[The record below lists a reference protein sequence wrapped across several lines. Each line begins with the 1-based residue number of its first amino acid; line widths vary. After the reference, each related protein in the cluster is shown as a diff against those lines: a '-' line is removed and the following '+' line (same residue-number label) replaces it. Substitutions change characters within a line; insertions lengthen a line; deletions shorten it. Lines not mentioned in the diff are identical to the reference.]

1 MTALVVEGLTVEYGS
16 GDRSVRALDDM
27 SFDVDWGQIALL
39 LGPSGSGKTTLLSV
53 LGGLLR
59 PQSGGVTVD
68 GVDVTAMEGR
78 ALESYRRGS
87 VGFVFQSFNLI
98 ASLSARENI
107 AVPLIL
113 AGTSRTDALE
123 RADHLAR
130 RLGLDG
136 HASRRPDQ
144 LSGGQQQRVAIA
156 RGLVND
162 PAVLLADEPTANL
175 DQEQTGRIVDVL
187 GDLRSDGLAMIIS
200 SHDPRMLPIAD
211 QIVTV
216 AGGGHAPNPQRVRYE
231 PGEVIFERGTWGE
244 LIYVVEEGEVE
255 LGSVDASREVPL
267 RTLEVGQHFGELG
280 PILGIARHV
289 TATARTAVTLSA
301 YGVGEFRK
309 LKNANGPALPPAR
322 ADSPIG

>member
-1 MTALVVEGLTVEYGS
+1 MTALVVEGLTVEYGG

-53 LGGLLR
+53 LGGLLH
-59 PQSGGVTVD
+59 PHSGRVIVD

-107 AVPLIL
+107 AVPLML

-175 DQEQTGRIVDVL
+175 DQEQTGRIIDVL

-211 QIVTV
+211 EIVRM
-216 AGGGHAPNPQRVRYE
+216 AGGSHAPISQRVRYE
-231 PGEVIFERGTWGE
+231 PGEVIFKRGTWGE

-255 LGSVDASREVPL
+255 LVSVDASPEVPF
-267 RTLEVGQHFGELG
+267 RTLGVGQHFGELG

-289 TATARTAVTLSA
+289 TARARTAVMLSA
-301 YGVGEFRK
+301 HGVGEFRK
-309 LKNANGPALPPAR
+309 LKDGNGSALPRPG